1 MCPSELLKQ
10 PRYCFAETFDLF
22 FGARAYCDI
31 AQTNK
36 CFSPEFVDFC
46 EEKKKQNHLVNSDFK
61 VYYNF

>member
-1 MCPSELLKQ
+1 MCPSEQLKQ

-31 AQTNK
+31 AQTNE
-36 CFSPEFVDFC
+36 CFSPEFVDFL
-46 EEKKKQNHLVNSDFK
+46 KKKKKNRLVNIDFN